1 MMSIAIPETPAV
13 QPETPPSP
21 SRIAN
26 TVGRLGPD
34 WLNWIRRVTGWPW
47 EMRLAKGALMVNKVR
62 YWEKKY
68 RTLTEAE
75 MKECGL
81 LMRGRARGGESLDRI
96 LPEAFGLFSV
106 ASQRLLRLR
115 PHDVQIA
122 AGVIMH
128 QGALAELATGE
139 GKTLC
144 AGFPVF
150 LNGLQGKGVHVAT
163 VNDYLARR
171 DAEELMGPV
180 YSMLGLSCGVLQQQ
194 MGEQDRAQ
202 AYQCD
207 ITYGTASEFGFDF
220 LRDRLKVAGNRG
232 QEAPFWNAWLKNGA
246 GPTGREG
253 LVQREEHHYALVD
266 EADNIF
272 VDEARTP
279 LIIANPTRNATP
291 AEQVVYRWADRL
303 AQQLQPNEDFVLDAK
318 KQKLELTF
326 PGRQKM
332 RYSNPPMGPNSHAMD
347 KLEEHVERGLQAHY
361 RMRLDQHYMIE
372 KEKILIIDESTG
384 RRMPD
389 RHWRDGLHQA
399 VEAKEGVPITVAS
412 DHAAQITYQSYFRLY
427 KKLSGMTGTAAQNW
441 WEIRR
446 VYKIWVVCV
455 PTNKPIIR
463 EQWPDRVFPTEDAKF
478 NAVVEEVRR
487 LQGLGRPVLIGTRS
501 VDKSEKLSAK
511 LKAAGIEHQVLN
523 ARYHEQEAKIIS
535 HAGEKGK
542 VTIATNMAG
551 RGTDIKPTE
560 EVIRAGGLHVLG
572 TERHEALR
580 IDRQLLG
587 RAGRQG
593 DPGSCQFFLSLE
605 DELLEGLG
613 ESWEEYLD
621 EMGKKGGNR
630 NWQKLDHYFVKAQR
644 KLEKRHYRNR
654 VDLMV
659 YEKRR
664 QEILKDLG
672 ADPYVD

>member
-1 MMSIAIPETPAV
+1 MSIASPEAV
-13 QPETPPSP
+13 S
-21 SRIAN
+21 
-26 TVGRLGPD
+26 TVERTSISDRYAVKGRLGPR
-34 WLNWIRRVTGWPW
+34 WLNHIRAWTGWPW
-47 EMRLAKGALMVNKVR
+47 EMRLARGALMVPR
-62 YWEKKY
+62 IRSWEKKY
-68 RTLTEAE
+68 QLLTESE
-75 MKECGL
+75 LKECGL
-81 LMRGRARGGESLDRI
+81 HLRGRARGGEKLDRL
-96 LPEAFGLFSV
+96 LPEAFGLVSV
-106 ASQRLLRLR
+106 VAQRLMKLR
-115 PHDVQIA
+115 PHDVQLA

-150 LNGLQGKGVHVAT
+150 LNALQGKGVHVAT

-171 DAEELMGPV
+171 DAEELMGPI
-180 YSMLGLSCGVLQQQ
+180 YNALGLTYGVLQMQ
-194 MGEQDRAQ
+194 MGEQDRAK
-202 AYQCD
+202 AYKSD

-232 QEAPFWNAWLKNGA
+232 QESPFWDAWLKTGGG
-246 GPTGREG
+246 GPRDQ
-253 LVQREEHHYALVD
+253 LVQPEEHHFALVD

-272 VDEARTP
+272 IDEARTP
-279 LIIANPTRNATP
+279 LIISNPTRMATP
-291 AEQVVYRWADRL
+291 EEQVVYRWADRL
-303 AQQLQPNEDFVLDAK
+303 VRQMKQQEHFTLDVK
-318 KQKLELTF
+318 KQKLELTSA
-326 PGRQKM
+326 GRYLM
-332 RYSNPPMGPNSHAMD
+332 RWSNPPMGPKSHAMD
-347 KLEEHVERGLQAHY
+347 KLEEHVERALQSHY
-361 RMRLDQHYMIE
+361 KFRLDQHYMIE
-372 KEKILIIDESTG
+372 KGKIIIIDESTG

-399 VEAKEGVPITVAS
+399 VEAKEGVPITMAS
-412 DHAAQITYQSYFRLY
+412 DHAAQITFQSYFRLY

-455 PTNKPIIR
+455 PTNRPIIR
-463 EQWPDRVFPTEDAKF
+463 EQWPDRVFPTEEAKF
-478 NAVVEEVRR
+478 NAVVVEVKR
-487 LQGLGRPVLIGTRS
+487 LQSLGRPVLIGTRS
-501 VDKSEKLSAK
+501 VEKSELLSAK
-511 LKAAGIEHQVLN
+511 LNAAGVEHQVLN
-523 ARYHEQEAKIIS
+523 ARFHEQEAKIIS

-551 RGTDIKPTE
+551 RGTDIKPPP
-560 EVIRAGGLHVLG
+560 EVLAAGGLHVLG

-593 DPGSCQFFLSLE
+593 DPGSCQFFVSLE

-613 ESWEEYLD
+613 ESWEDYL
-621 EMGKKGGNR
+621 ERVGQKGGNR
-630 NWQKLDHYFVKAQR
+630 NWQGYHRCFVKGQR

-664 QEILKDLG
+664 QEVLKDLG
-672 ADPYVD
+672 ADPFVD